1 MGRKCPWKDFL
12 NIILAWNIQKWPLQ
26 MGSGE
31 VASAFV
37 FKSMC
42 PFTSQKCLLQELP
55 LFFSRSALMFPGI
68 VFLFSISALLFS
80 RSVFVFLKTC
90 FILFQNR
97 SLVFQ
102 KSVLYI
108 YCECLFPRMVFFQLI
123 VPSPCPAQ
131 SCSDRWYLPCCCF
144 VSTWKSLLTNLWC
157 LLDNLNSSTW
167 SMIFCVFHLNF
178 SFHDSLENT
187 IS

>member
-12 NIILAWNIQKWPLQ
+12 NIILAWNIQNWPLQ

-37 FKSMC
+37 FKLMC

-80 RSVFVFLKTC
+80 RSVFVFLKKC

-108 YCECLFPRMVFFQLI
+108 YCECLFPRMVFFNWL
-123 VPSPCPAQ
+123 
-131 SCSDRWYLPCCCF
+131 
-144 VSTWKSLLTNLWC
+144 C
-157 LLDNLNSSTW
+157 LLLVLLRAAQIDDICLAVVL
-167 SMIFCVFHLNF
+167 FPLG
-178 SFHDSLENT
+178 SLYWPT
-187 IS
+187 YDAFLTTLTPLHGVWFFVYFI